1 MNNMAMLKDWNGEK
15 VLTPEEEL
23 GIDLGLK
30 QIAEGLYVTL
40 EQLRDD
46 LELDPVNDEHDH
58 CRE

>member
-1 MNNMAMLKDWNGEK
+1 MLKDWNGEK

-30 QIAEGLYVTL
+30 QIAEGRYVTL

-46 LELDPVNDEHDH
+46 LELDPVSDTHDY
-58 CRE
+58 CRG

>member
-1 MNNMAMLKDWNGEK
+1 MLKDWNGEK

-30 QIAEGLYVTL
+30 QIAEGRYVTL